1 MQFIYAI
8 ILFLPPAMVDG
19 NGDTWWQ
26 SMSRNRLNMLGYGIT
41 DTTPDAVITIDLE
54 QVGNTI
60 IKKKKTSYISIYMWE
75 L

>member
-54 QVGNTI
+54 QVGI
-60 IKKKKTSYISIYMWE
+60 P
-75 L
+75 